1 MKITKS
7 QNLRLLN
14 VIVIAYP
21 MSCINK
27 NNNKNKNYNIAL
39 CCHNSHVGPKPT
51 LIEEKDKKKQQ
62 IDGARCGFRYLEYS
76 FQLLG
81 MSWVMPRRVIDLY
94 DCW

>member
-21 MSCINK
+21 
-27 NNNKNKNYNIAL
+27 NYNIAL

-51 LIEEKDKKKQQ
+51 LIEEKEKKKQQ